1 MSLTFLKAKQNSFS
15 NVRCVKL
22 QATDCSVEWKIT
34 KRLLHLYLFLIHT
47 YFQRL
52 NLHTAF
58 SKNTGLSGRWFNKSA
73 FIGEQMRQSV
83 RAIF

>member
-1 MSLTFLKAKQNSFS
+1 MIRFSFQQFDMSPTFLKAKQNSFS

-47 YFQRL
+47 FNIL
-52 NLHTAF
+52 
-58 SKNTGLSGRWFNKSA
+58 LSETEPSHC
-73 FIGEQMRQSV
+73 I
-83 RAIF
+83 